1 MPGPDFVI
9 DEINGNPDM
18 WKNFSF
24 FAAAAHVGQVNLLR
38 RR

>member
-18 WKNFSF
+18 WKNFS
-24 FAAAAHVGQVNLLR
+24 LR
-38 RR
+38 WAEIG